1 MKDRSER
8 ATLFFCK
15 PCLTVMLP
23 YVLAGTA
30 VLVLFALFGAWLPGA
45 VVCGAVII
53 FKYAAVNSAEVTVTD
68 LYVKV
73 GKQTVPFG
81 KITGVDCTQSFSGKI
96 FGYGAVVIRTSDKKL
111 IIRGIPQAETLR
123 NEISKQTDL
132 YHFNRTCRQ
141 AEHARELMEKG
152 L

>member
-1 MKDRSER
+1 MRDSSEG
-8 ATLFFCK
+8 AALFSCK
-15 PCLTVMLP
+15 PCPAVMLP

-30 VLVLFALFGAWLPGA
+30 VLVLFALFWAWQPGA
-45 VVCGAVII
+45 IVCGTVII
-53 FKYAAVNSAEVTVTD
+53 FKYASVSSAGVTVTD

-81 KITGVDCTQSFSGKI
+81 EITGVDCGQSLAGKI
-96 FGYGAVVIRTSDKKL
+96 FGYGTVVIRTSDKRL
-111 IIRGIPQAETLR
+111 FIRGIQKAEILR

-141 AEHARELMEKG
+141 AKQARELMEKE